1 MYPQREKTMQIQ
13 WKDLRYWL
21 AAVLLLLTLQSR
33 PLQASQVAFEE
44 HATDVIYNSLNA
56 QPTGKFLRRFY
67 KQLLFLPAWMREK
80 DLSPAA
86 KSFFAVM
93 HEDFTLDP
101 ESNLALKGRLVEKE
115 ARALYAQPGS
125 FLQKMEMEFK
135 ITLLYEEYVHY
146 AYFGGINWGAFQ
158 ARISNL
164 KVNGVST
171 EWELH
176 RPSVDPVGM
185 VEKALLG
192 ADLKKAMQEAVPT
205 AYHYRAL
212 QKALKRYMDIDAQG
226 GWQRIVLKSRK
237 LDPGK
242 RDKGVYALRKRLRVT
257 GDYVSCSESEEDD
270 RYDSCLVDAV
280 KHFQKRNGLTP
291 DGVVGPATL
300 RKLNITAKDRITTIR
315 LNLDRIKWLNPRQPH
330 HHIIINIPFFTLY
343 FEEDGK
349 LIQHM
354 KVITG
359 KPNHPTPIFSDEVE
373 MIVLNPYWNVPKSI
387 VQKEMIPKLLRNPHA
402 LKRQG
407 IEVYSGWGKD
417 AKKIDPAS
425 VNWAQYR
432 YSKHLPFRFAQPPGR
447 KNALGKVKFL
457 FPNRFSV
464 YMHDTPTKPLFKRDR
479 RAFSHGCVRLEKP
492 RELLR
497 TFASFEENIDF
508 DKSQKILK
516 GKKNVYMKLRKKVPV
531 DIIYLTAWV
540 DYDGR
545 LQFRDD
551 VYHYD
556 RMQLQSYKKW

>member
-1 MYPQREKTMQIQ
+1 MQKR
-13 WKDLRYWL
+13 WNVLRYWL
-21 AAVLLLLTLQSR
+21 VSALLILTFQTTTV
-33 PLQASQVAFEE
+33 QANQLAFEE
-44 HATDVIYNSLNA
+44 HATDVIYNSLQA
-56 QPTGKFLRRFY
+56 QPTGKFLRKFY
-67 KQLLFLPAWMREK
+67 KQLLFLPAWMHER
-80 DLSPAA
+80 DLSSAA
-86 KSFFAVM
+86 KGFFAMVR
-93 HEDFTLDP
+93 EDFTLDP
-101 ESNLALKGRLVEKE
+101 NSDLALKARIIEEE
-115 ARALYAQPGS
+115 ARSLYTLHGT

-171 EWELH
+171 EWVLH
-176 RPSVDPVGM
+176 RPDVDPIGM

-192 ADLKKAMQEAVPT
+192 VDLKKQMKKAIPT

-212 QKALKRYMDIDAQG
+212 QKELKRYMEIEANG
-226 GWQRIVLKSRK
+226 GWQRVTLHRKK

-242 RDKGVYALRKRLRVT
+242 RDEGVYALRERLKVT
-257 GDYVSCSESEEDD
+257 GDYVGCSESEEND
-270 RYDSCLVDAV
+270 RYDRCLVDAV
-280 KHFQKRNGLTP
+280 KHFQERSGLKP

-300 RKLNITAKDRITTIR
+300 RVLNITARERITTIR

-330 HHIIINIPFFTLY
+330 RHIIINIPFFTLY
-343 FEEDGK
+343 FEEDGR
-349 LIQHM
+349 LIQSM

-387 VQKEMIPKLLRNPHA
+387 IQKEMIPKLLRNPHA
-402 LKRQG
+402 MSREG
-407 IEVYSGWGKD
+407 IEVYTGWGRD
-417 AKKIDPAS
+417 AKKINPAS

-432 YSKHLPFRFAQPPGR
+432 YSKHLPYRFAQPPGY

-457 FPNRFSV
+457 FPNKFSV
-464 YMHDTPTKPLFKRDR
+464 YMHDTPTKPLFKRDK
-479 RAFSHGCVRLEKP
+479 RAFSHGCIRLEKP

-497 TFASFEENIDF
+497 TFSSFEENVDF
-508 DKSQKILK
+508 EKSQKILK
-516 GKKNVYMKLRKKVPV
+516 GKKNVYLKLKEKVPV
-531 DIIYLTAWV
+531 DVIYLTAWV
-540 DYDGR
+540 DYDGK

-556 RMQLQSYKKW
+556 KMQLQSYKEW